1 MKVIPLAIIFVIS
14 LAYASFAQR
23 AACDY
28 KVEILI
34 NNSEFETKD
43 FSWRMR
49 ATAIFGKSTNITG
62 TAEIED
68 SKGQIVRKYKPWTNE
83 SVSKQKTSNT
93 YSPNLKEGQYK
104 IISRIDVECDDINK
118 DNNADI
124 KIIKINAENKEMTN
138 AVNQSNIQNN
148 FVEYK
153 MNNSIKNETTS
164 PVVINQA
171 VENKTVLENES
182 EKLIANE
189 EDNVIQLKSA
199 NNKKV
204 EVKSTT
210 DAVKK
215 TGIVYESSNEKA
227 KNLIIVF
234 ILALSVLLNIVLI
247 WRR

>member
-1 MKVIPLAIIFVIS
+1 MKGIAFVIILIIS
-14 LAYASFAQR
+14 LAYTSFAQQPE
-23 AACDY
+23 CDY
-28 KVEILI
+28 KVEII
-34 NNSEFETKD
+34 ANSSEFETKD
-43 FSWRMR
+43 FSWRTR

-68 SKGQIVRKYKPWTNE
+68 SKGQIVRKYKPWTND
-83 SVSKQKTSNT
+83 SISKQKTSNV
-93 YSPNLKEGQYK
+93 YSPNLKEGQYGIK
-104 IISRIDVECDDINK
+104 AYIDVECDDINK

-124 KIIKINAENKEMTN
+124 KIIKINVKNKEMTN

-153 MNNSIKNETTS
+153 INNSIKNETTS

-171 VENKTVLENES
+171 VENKTVSENES

-204 EVKSTT
+204 EIKSTT
-210 DAVKK
+210 DAVQK